1 MSQKRTFL
9 KPLRVEIY
17 ERCYRLLYVLL
28 IATSLVTKSL
38 TSIALAFLLCALT
51 SLNSNAIELGST
63 ELSLNLA
70 PEVSVLKDSTGKL
83 SYEQVKNIQIA
94 GKFEP
99 AMLNGNDINFGF
111 TKDTYWLKWTLSKS
125 NEAPSEWLLSI
136 PYQTLDHIV
145 FYAPNKK
152 PVVTGNLEP
161 FDSKPIPGR
170 FFTFPIELSEKP
182 QTFYLQVRS
191 EYALTV
197 PLTLWQPNAFFEN
210 TQSTTALQALY
221 FGELITL
228 ILYNLL
234 IYLSIKDKKFLL
246 YSLFAMSMG
255 LAMFSGNGFG
265 RLYLWQNSPGW
276 DEVSQC
282 VFLSITTIFGIL
294 FTKYFLNTRSCTPKL
309 NIALSLFLVGF
320 VAIATLLPLSNHL
333 GFGTSYLYLAFGL
346 LIPIAS
352 ITFIAVGWVA
362 LRSGQREARYF
373 LLAWGTLWIG
383 AFIAAF
389 RAHGLLP
396 SNTFTNYAVQISSA
410 LEMLLF
416 SFALADRMRI
426 ERIKKEEAQ
435 LKALQAEHSLVKSLR
450 DNEKNLELMVLNR
463 TNQLNESLV
472 IERKLNSQYSRF
484 NSLISHEFR
493 TPLNLIES
501 QIALFKREVAQGID
515 NSPIRFTMLTGATHR
530 LADLFERWV
539 KGDRLNYALDRADP
553 KNIAIDDWLP
563 TIVANL
569 QNYQKEHVLIYE
581 EGTNATI
588 FADGH
593 LLQTALINLVDNA
606 CKYSSKHST
615 VKISIQRKPGMT
627 GICVSD
633 TGIGIDPQD
642 QASIFDEYFRVN
654 PNTGASGI
662 GLGLAFVKK
671 IANLHQG
678 TIEIKSEVGQGSSF
692 CLWFL
697 NKPAEAP
704 KPS

>member
-1 MSQKRTFL
+1 MTKFL
-9 KPLRVEIY
+9 
-17 ERCYRLLYVLL
+17 
-28 IATSLVTKSL
+28 S
-38 TSIALAFLLCALT
+38 SIALAFFLCILALVDC
-51 SLNSNAIELGST
+51 SAIEPGTAKQSF
-63 ELSLNLA
+63 NLA
-70 PEVSVLKDSTGKL
+70 PDVLVLKDPTGKL
-83 SYEQVKNIQIA
+83 DYEQILSPEYSE
-94 GKFEP
+94 KFKRVV
-99 AMLNGNDINFGF
+99 LNGNDVNFGF
-111 TKDTYWLKWTLSKS
+111 TQDAYWLKWTLSRS
-125 NEAPSEWLLSI
+125 GNAPSEWLLSI
-136 PYQTLDHIV
+136 PFQTIDHIT

-152 PVVTGNLEP
+152 PVITGNLEP

-170 FFTFPIELSEKP
+170 FFTFPIELNEKP

-191 EYALTV
+191 EYALTI

-210 TQSTTALQALY
+210 TQSTNTLQALY

-246 YSLFAMSMG
+246 YSLFAISMG

-265 RLYLWQNSPGW
+265 RLYLWQNSPRW

-294 FTKYFLNTRSCTPKL
+294 FTKCFLNTRSCTPKL
-309 NIALSLFLVGF
+309 NLALSLFLVGF
-320 VAIATLLPLSNHL
+320 MAIATLLPLSNHL
-333 GFGTSYLYLAFGL
+333 GFGTSYLYLAFSL
-346 LIPIAS
+346 LIPITS

-373 LLAWGTLWIG
+373 LLAWGTLWVG

-435 LKALQAEHSLVKSLR
+435 FKALQAEHSLVKLLR
-450 DNEKNLELMVLNR
+450 DNEKNLEIMVLNR
-463 TNQLNESLV
+463 TNQLNESLA

-588 FADGH
+588 FADEH

-615 VKISIQRKPGMT
+615 VKISIQRKPEMT

-642 QASIFDEYFRVN
+642 QASIFDEYFRAN

-678 TIEIKSEVGQGSSF
+678 TVEVKSEVGQGSSF

-697 NKPAEAP
+697 DKSAETS
-704 KPS
+704 KLS